1 MHRLKVKLSYDGSC
15 YNGFQMQKNEN
26 SRIQTVAGTLSK
38 ALLNLNI
45 DTTVVGSGRTDTN
58 VHALRQVVH
67 FDIPSFWSERL
78 PVLQASLNDYVM
90 PSIYIHSME
99 LVREDFH
106 ARYDAKKRLYRYIMY
121 DAPYVPYLANYALH
135 VNALDVSKL
144 NSYAKLFEGKHHFGL
159 FKKRDGG
166 PTKDERTIFKAGA
179 YRYHN
184 YIVLYFFGDAFLRS
198 QIRLMGGFLYQMMQE
213 KLSEEDLI
221 NQLDH
226 NILISSKPL
235 PACGLYLSRIYY

>member
-26 SRIQTVAGTLSK
+26 SRIQTVAGTLNK

-45 DTTVVGSGRTDTN
+45 HTTIVGSGRTDTN

-67 FDIPSFWSERL
+67 FDIPLFWSERL
-78 PVLQASLNDYVM
+78 PQLHASLNDYVM
-90 PSIYIHSME
+90 PSIYIQSIE
-99 LVREDFH
+99 QVPKTFH
-106 ARYDAKKRLYRYIMY
+106 ARYNAQKRLYRYIMY

-135 VNALDVSKL
+135 VKNIDVSKL
-144 NSYAKLFEGKHHFGL
+144 NTYAKLFEGKHHFTL

-179 YRYHN
+179 YRYHH
-184 YIVLYFFGDAFLRS
+184 YIVLYFLGDAFLRS

-213 KLSEEDLI
+213 KLSVEDLI

-226 NILISSKPL
+226 GIPISSKPL
-235 PACGLYLSRIYY
+235 PACGLYLSRTYY